1 MAKEDETRDRLQMYW
16 DAIREHVCGVCLD
29 QKDDGECGLRQR
41 SCALQSHLPRL
52 AEVLSRVQSPRMD
65 EYEAAVRAEI
75 CSGCASQDAAG
86 HCALREQADCALF
99 VYLPLVLEA
108 VESVNQRLSA

>member
-1 MAKEDETRDRLQMYW
+1 MYW

-41 SCALQSHLPRL
+41 SCALQAHLPRL
-52 AEVLSRVQSPRMD
+52 AEVLSRVRSPRMD
-65 EYEAAVRAEI
+65 EYEAAVRAEVCAG
-75 CSGCASQDAAG
+75 CSAQDAAG
-86 HCALREQADCALF
+86 RCTLRDKADCALF